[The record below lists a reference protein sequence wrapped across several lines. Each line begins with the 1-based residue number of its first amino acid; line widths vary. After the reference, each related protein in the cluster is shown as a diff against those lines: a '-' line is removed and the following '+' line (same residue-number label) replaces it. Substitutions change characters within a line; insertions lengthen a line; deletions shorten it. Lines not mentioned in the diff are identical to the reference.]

1 MIRAALLLAFAC
13 TGSAFAADDPPKEAA
28 KEAPKEAPKEPPKFT
43 FAFHGF
49 IGGSLYGQDA
59 MTGPTAGANAWYSQI
74 PNQGTTVTVPALK
87 WLSTNPTDTFVLGGD
102 VRQTRLNFSIAGPQV
117 LGGATPK
124 GVAEVDFFGG
134 QGPGAYGDISIFPRM
149 RVAYADLSWKDTTI
163 RGGQD
168 YDLLLGIN
176 TIGAP
181 ASLPVSVGHIANPVT
196 YAAGTVGF
204 RHPGFSIYHR
214 LDLGDDMKL
223 ELGLQISRAAW
234 SNAANPGSQT
244 IGTPVTN
251 GVNGTVQS
259 TNQFSNQLVDAG
271 TASGLPAIEARALFT
286 KGKLLELFLAGHWSN
301 VDPSGWG
308 LASNSSLTGAAAP
321 KCRADAPTVGA
332 SGVATST
339 GYAGAGCSDY
349 QVYSANVGVRVA
361 AEGFTFTG
369 HAYMGQNLSPL
380 LGQLVQYT
388 TDYAG
393 DVSEWGGW
401 AQLGYD
407 ITPELSVWGLIG
419 TEQLDDAGAKRNSLA
434 LLQNTVSQG
443 MIRYMTGGMAIGFEF
458 THWHTRSRAS
468 YNPQLGNTFW
478 DANQG
483 MLSMFYFF

>member
-1 MIRAALLLAFAC
+1 MIRAALILAFAC
-13 TGSAFAADDPPKEAA
+13 TGSAFAADAPA

-49 IGGSLYGQDA
+49 IGGSVYGQDA
-59 MTGPTAGANAWYSQI
+59 MTGPTAGANAWFAQI
-74 PNQGTTVTVPALK
+74 PNNAAVPALR

-102 VRQTRLNFSIAGPQV
+102 VRQTRLNFSIAGPQI
-117 LGGATPK
+117 LDGATPK
-124 GVAEVDFFGG
+124 GVAEMDFFGG
-134 QGPGAYGDISIFPRM
+134 QGPGAYGDVSIFPRM
-149 RVAYADLSWKDTTI
+149 RVAYAELGWKDTTI
-163 RGGQD
+163 RGGQE
-168 YDLLLGIN
+168 YDLVLGIN
-176 TIGAP
+176 TVGAP

-204 RHPGFSIYHR
+204 RHPGFTLYHR

-223 ELGLQISRAAW
+223 ELGLQIARAAW
-234 SNAANPGSQT
+234 ANAANPGNQSVT
-244 IGTPVTN
+244 VTSATAGTAN
-251 GVNGTVQS
+251 
-259 TNQFSNQLVDAG
+259 NQFSNQLVDQG
-271 TASGLPAIEARALFT
+271 TASGLPMFEARALFT
-286 KGKLLELFLAGHWSN
+286 KGKMLELFLAGHFSN

-321 KCRADAPTVGA
+321 KCRADAPTVGT
-332 SGVATST
+332 SGVASST
-339 GYAGAGCSDY
+339 GYAGAGCSDF

-361 AEGFTFTG
+361 AAGFTFTG

-380 LGQLVQYT
+380 LGQLVQFT
-388 TDYAG
+388 GDYAG

-419 TEQLDDAGAKRNSLA
+419 TEQLDDAGGKRNSLA

-468 YNPQLGNTFW
+468 YNPQLRNTFW